1 MLKMLLGMLLGM
13 LSAAGAVLWLLL
25 PAAVDSARLLLPV
38 AAAKLWLLLPAAVA
52 TSVQLALP
60 GVAVAETELLLLLPV
75 AVAVALLLQPV
86 LLPVPAAEL
95 LPAVMQLLRL
105 AADSR
110 AVVVHGRPISGRYS
124 GNGAFLTSFHALY
137 PTW

>member
-1 MLKMLLGMLLGM
+1 M
-13 LSAAGAVLWLLL
+13 
-25 PAAVDSARLLLPV
+25 
-38 AAAKLWLLLPAAVA
+38 
-52 TSVQLALP
+52 QLALP

-75 AVAVALLLQPV
+75 AVALLLQPV

-95 LPAVMQLLRL
+95 LPAMMQLLRL
-105 AADSR
+105 AADST